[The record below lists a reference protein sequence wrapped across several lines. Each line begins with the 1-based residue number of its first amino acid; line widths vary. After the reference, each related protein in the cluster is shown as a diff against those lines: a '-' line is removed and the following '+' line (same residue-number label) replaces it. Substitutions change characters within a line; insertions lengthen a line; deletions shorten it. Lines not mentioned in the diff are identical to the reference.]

1 MDAIGVLRL
10 PQTISFG
17 YGVRDSL
24 TSVVRGY
31 GTRAFVVVDPF
42 LAGSEEFRSA
52 MASFAAAGVETL
64 THDSVE
70 PELPVGSLQDD
81 AETARGF
88 APHAIVAWGG
98 GSAID
103 AAKAIALLVAHG
115 GALADYYGENQVPG
129 PILPLIV
136 VPTTAGTGSEV
147 TPVAVLTDAER
158 ELKVGISSPELVP
171 AVAIVD
177 PELTLGVPERV
188 TAYSGIDALVHAIES
203 YTAGALGSGAD
214 ALTPV
219 FIGRNALT
227 EPLSLEAARL
237 IGSSIETAVAEPG
250 NREAREAMAR
260 GSLLAGMAFGSTGT
274 HLSHAIQY
282 PLGALTHTPHGLG
295 TGLMLPYVLEACAAA
310 VPERLARIGEA
321 LGVEATPEAAIE
333 RVVEILAGIGIPTS
347 LSEIGVAEN
356 DIERIAELTLAS
368 ARLTAIAPIPVDL
381 DQITR
386 ILRAAYAGDRTLL
399 RHQA

>member
-1 MDAIGVLRL
+1 MDTIGVLRL
-10 PQTISFG
+10 PQTVSFG
-17 YGVRDSL
+17 YGVRNSIGR
-24 TSVVRGY
+24 VVRSF
-31 GTRAFVVVDPF
+31 GTRAFIVVDPF
-42 LAGSEEFRSA
+42 LAGSLEFTRALESLHA
-52 MASFAAAGVETL
+52 NGIKTL

-70 PELPVGSLQDD
+70 PELPVGSLQED
-81 AETARGF
+81 AESARAF
-88 APHAIVAWGG
+88 DPQAIVAWGG

-103 AAKAIALLVAHG
+103 AAKAIALLLAHG
-115 GALADYYGENQVPG
+115 GSLSDYYGENRVPG
-129 PILPLIV
+129 PILPLVV

-147 TPVAVLTDAER
+147 TPVAVLTDSER
-158 ELKVGISSPELVP
+158 ELKVGISSQELVP
-171 AVAIVD
+171 VAAIVD

-188 TAYSGIDALVHAIES
+188 TAYSGIDALVHAVES

-214 ALTPV
+214 ALGPV
-219 FIGRNALT
+219 FIGRNVLT

-310 VPERLARIGEA
+310 VPERLAKIGEA
-321 LGVEATPEAAIE
+321 LGVEATPAAAIE
-333 RVVEILAGIGIPTS
+333 RIAEIVAAIGIPTS
-347 LSEIGVAEN
+347 LAEIGVAEN
-356 DIERIAELTLAS
+356 DIERIAQLTLAS
-368 ARLTAIAPIPVDL
+368 TRLTAIAPIKVDQ